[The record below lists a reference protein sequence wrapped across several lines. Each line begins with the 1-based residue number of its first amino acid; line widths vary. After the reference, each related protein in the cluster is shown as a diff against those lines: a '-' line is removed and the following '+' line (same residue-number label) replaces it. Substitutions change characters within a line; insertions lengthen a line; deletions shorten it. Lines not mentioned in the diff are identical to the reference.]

1 MKDNI
6 IVDKIIRYVDNIDL
20 EQISD
25 RRFQSIVSMAEEIIK
40 LERKVV
46 QVSGSEEGP
55 SAEVL
60 NFIKSVEEAT
70 YDD

>member
-6 IVDKIIRYVDNIDL
+6 IVDKIIEYVDNIDL
-20 EQISD
+20 ETISD

-46 QVSGSEEGP
+46 QVNNAEGP
-55 SAEVL
+55 SEEVL
-60 NFIKSVEEAT
+60 NFIKSVEDASYEEE
-70 YDD
+70 

>member
-6 IVDKIIRYVDNIDL
+6 IVDKIINYVESIDL
-20 EQISD
+20 DTISD
-25 RRFQSIVSMAEEIIK
+25 RRFQSIASMAEEIIK

-46 QVSGSEEGP
+46 QLSGSDGP
-55 SAEVL
+55 SEEVL

-70 YDD
+70 YEDK